1 MKKFVATLL
10 SLALALSLGLCVP
23 AFAEGDGTYPPPA
36 VTLTLPEGQTAPEKE
51 QTIRAYRIGTVDT
64 DDGLK
69 YDYEKGTAEV
79 ALTVTSLPKGTDI
92 TISGLEL
99 SGGLSWY
106 PTLTAY
112 SDPDGDGVY
121 HQRIFAYGSG
131 VYDAAPVT
139 QKGPFAPP
147 SNDGG
152 VYYMPKITAT
162 GLCFTRGED
171 GSLTASADK
180 LYQYLGANTLLVVS
194 ATLQLPSGKNDG
206 SAVSVACFRLSDPN
220 GPDSGALKVAASGPD
235 GSVAGQPMEFTL
247 RNITAQEMIDG
258 SRYSTIRTVF
268 SRSSETETL
277 ALDNVIP
284 LTPGTTAT
292 VDGLRTQNG
301 DSAAKEDVV
310 RITAWSDPDGDGVY
324 DQHLYTY
331 KHDQIY
337 IATLNVGQPITV
349 YLIDLIEGALTY
361 YPDLSVL
368 GADSLSIHTYSR
380 EDINLVFPGSV
391 SLSADF
397 LTRFFG
403 PDTLIR
409 LSLYRQPRLPN
420 DSSLDLDALCSYF
433 YIPKGQTVPPA
444 FTDVPAWC
452 ADAVDWAVG
461 REITNGVTPTQFVPD
476 GPCTVAMILTYLWR
490 AAGEPDSDAPLP
502 ADITGKNIDYA
513 ETALRWAAEMGIVG
527 QGVDPLA
534 PCTRA
539 RAVDCI
545 WRAFHS
551 PTGEGAPYGT
561 FTDVSP
567 TSEGSVGEFTA
578 IHWAAG
584 LGITNGFK
592 TGSTYAFRPD
602 MVCSRG
608 QIVTFLHRAYVEE
621 ARLEVNF

>member
-10 SLALALSLGLCVP
+10 SLALALSFGLCVP

-51 QTIRAYRIGTVDT
+51 QTIRVRRLGTVETDEGLRYAYREASEET
-64 DDGLK
+64 
-69 YDYEKGTAEV
+69 
-79 ALTVTSLPKGTDI
+79 LTVTSLPKGTNI
-92 TISGLEL
+92 TISGMEL
-99 SGGLSWY
+99 AGGLSWY
-106 PTLTAY
+106 STVWAW

-121 HQRIFAYGSG
+121 QERAFSYGSG
-131 VYDAAPVT
+131 VYDVAPVS
-139 QKGPFAPP
+139 QQGPFAVP
-147 SNDGG
+147 SSDGG
-152 VYYMPKITAT
+152 VYYMPALTAT
-162 GLCFTRGED
+162 GLCFTRGDD
-171 GSLTASADK
+171 GSLTASADA
-180 LYQYLGANTLLVVS
+180 LYRLFGPNTLLSVDAV
-194 ATLQLPSGKNDG
+194 LQLPNGKPAG
-206 SAVSVACFRLSDPN
+206 SSAYVACFRLSDPN
-220 GPDSGALKVAASGPD
+220 GPDPGALKVTASGPD
-235 GSVAGQPMEFTL
+235 GELSGESMDFTL
-247 RNITAQEMIDG
+247 RHITARNEIDG
-258 SRYSTIRTVF
+258 SRYSTIRDVF
-268 SRSSETETL
+268 SRNAETETL
-277 ALDNVIP
+277 SLNGVIP

-292 VDGLRTQNG
+292 VSGLRTRDG
-301 DSAAKEDVV
+301 DADAPEDVV
-310 RITAWSDPDGDGVY
+310 RVTAWSDPDGDGVY
-324 DQHLYTY
+324 DQQLYTY
-331 KHDQIY
+331 KNGQFY
-337 IATLNVGQPITV
+337 LTTLNVGQPITV
-349 YLIDLIEGALTY
+349 YLIDVNAGAPTY

-368 GADSLSIHTYSR
+368 SADSLTTHTYSR
-380 EDINLVFPGSV
+380 EDIGLVFPGSV
-391 SLSADF
+391 SLSAEF

-403 PDTLIR
+403 PDTLVR
-409 LSLYRQPRLPN
+409 LSLYRQPKLPN
-420 DSSLDLDALCSYF
+420 DPTLDLDALCSYF

-452 ADAVDWAVG
+452 AEAVDWAVG

-476 GPCTVAMILTYLWR
+476 GRCTVAMILTYLWR

-513 ETALRWAAEMGIVG
+513 ETALRWAAEKGIVG

-534 PCTRA
+534 HCTRA

-545 WRAFHS
+545 WRAFGS

-592 TGSTYAFRPD
+592 TGSTYAFHPNE
-602 MVCSRG
+602 VCSRG